1 MDLGSKIRDSAV
13 LVLVSLDF
21 IHQRCDFFFL
31 ILNLKNFLVILS
43 LSLLECRLINLDFL
57 IEKICFCASPD
68 QLSAQDISF
77 RHDELVLLL
86 QFLLLILY
94 LLDDSFELVL
104 LHEEILDLLLFLSDV
119 LLELLDLALLALDLL
134 VLVAVLGVLLHQLV
148 LFGVDLLL
156 QLGDLVGHAL
166 VTVVVFVL
174 LLLDLG

>member
-1 MDLGSKIRDSAV
+1 MMQFLLSDFESQEFYIENKI
-13 LVLVSLDF
+13 LLM
-21 IHQRCDFFFL
+21 
-31 ILNLKNFLVILS
+31 ILS
-43 LSLLECRLINLDFL
+43 LSLLECRLIDLDFL